1 MTAMLSENV
10 TDTISFFKSECTIEE
25 FYWLSSI
32 FEDII
37 AKTQSTDL
45 ISIWRSKHSDISPE
59 KFKQEKFKSELM
71 QSSVTYDDYINAAY
85 DLAQKLVENERQ
97 LKYQPTQ
104 EEQEMFQMSIK
115 KIHIHKKLIVYL
127 TNIDYNFVKIF

>member
-1 MTAMLSENV
+1 M
-10 TDTISFFKSECTIEE
+10 
-25 FYWLSSI
+25 
-32 FEDII
+32 
-37 AKTQSTDL
+37 
-45 ISIWRSKHSDISPE
+45 ISIWLSKHSDISPE